1 MGIGRKR
8 YGTSVWV
15 EQPRIMGTLIILR
28 ELQQPQNQNYFEYN
42 IDICILFIILTIDD
56 PQQTLDEGPIHLI
69 QYENSIVAP
78 ILLGRSYIFASILFD
93 GFETIS

>member
-15 EQPRIMGTLIILR
+15 EQPRIMGILIILR
-28 ELQQPQNQNYFEYN
+28 ELQQPQKCN
-42 IDICILFIILTIDD
+42 IDTYIIFIILTIDD

>member
-15 EQPRIMGTLIILR
+15 EQPRIIRILIILR
-28 ELQQPQNQNYFEYN
+28 ELQQPQKCN
-42 IDICILFIILTIDD
+42 IDTYIIFIILTIDD